1 MCITTYN
8 PPWFLRNGVLM
19 TVGAAL
25 WGKKNWQTALNLPE
39 PSYQEQVFTGAQGV
53 PLFGLVAIPEN
64 PRGTIIGTYGII
76 GDLEEEWFLNILG
89 RKAYAQGYAVIL
101 FDWRAHGKT
110 AELSPTLTSD
120 GLYEGEDFVRIA
132 AAALSMGCPPK
143 FWFTGF
149 SLGGQLALWAVKAAV
164 ELTQTEEIAIKERDI
179 GGGAVICPSLDS
191 NPSLKYLT
199 SYPVGR
205 FLEARIAK
213 RLKKLAWEIH
223 NHHPGNLDPDAIER
237 ANSIWGFDNE
247 LVIEKLGFPSV
258 EAYYQASSAL
268 PLLPNLS
275 KPTLIIYAADDPFFA
290 PTIIPELQAA
300 CAENPAIDLILTQYG
315 GHVGYLSSK
324 QCQEEYGDRD
334 PWWAWNRVLEWVESD
349 GETRGCGDL
358 WNKLTVHCQLST
370 ILKTGAN
377 LCLMLLSRGVKKQL
391 KMLKHCL
398 NFCVVVI
405 LMYKN

>member
-1 MCITTYN
+1 MNSPTYS
-8 PPWFLRNGVLM
+8 PPWFLRNGVSM

-25 WGKKNWQTALNLPE
+25 WGKNNWETVLNLPK
-39 PSYQEQVFTGAQGV
+39 PNYQEEVFKGAQEV
-53 PLFGLVAIPEN
+53 PIFGLVAIPEN
-64 PRGTIIGTYGII
+64 PRGTIVGTYGII
-76 GDLEEEWFLNILG
+76 GDLEEEWFLEILG

-149 SLGGQLALWAVKAAV
+149 SLGGQLALWGIKAAI
-164 ELTQTEEIAIKERDI
+164 ELTKDSEIGIKESDI
-179 GGGAVICPSLDS
+179 AGGAVICPSLDS
-191 NPSLKYLT
+191 NRSLKYLI

-223 NHHPGNLDPDAIER
+223 NTHPGSLDPAAIET

-247 LVIEKLGFPSV
+247 LVIDKLGFPSV
-258 EAYYQASSAL
+258 EAYYEASSAL
-268 PLLPNLS
+268 HILPNLN
-275 KPTLIIYAADDPFFA
+275 KPTLIIYAADDPFFEPA
-290 PTIIPELQAA
+290 IIPELQAA
-300 CAENPAIDLILTQYG
+300 SAKNPVIDLILTSHG

-324 QCQEEYGDRD
+324 KCQQQFGDKD
-334 PWWAWNRVLEWVESD
+334 PWWAWNRFLEWIE
-349 GETRGCGDL
+349 
-358 WNKLTVHCQLST
+358 K
-370 ILKTGAN
+370 
-377 LCLMLLSRGVKKQL
+377 
-391 KMLKHCL
+391 
-398 NFCVVVI
+398 
-405 LMYKN
+405 